1 MWLQQTGGN
10 VRFSQH
16 GDAQPY
22 VSGGAGDPA
31 IDANCLEI
39 AFSHQAGGAQAHDQR
54 IRESGFSLTAR
65 KTGKWLCDKALGFER
80 RPTKPHRL
88 QSIPEYERSEYKV
101 TL

>member
-1 MWLQQTGGN
+1 METPNRTSAEVPATLQLTPTG
-10 VRFSQH
+10 
-16 GDAQPY
+16 
-22 VSGGAGDPA
+22 
-31 IDANCLEI
+31 LEI